1 MRRFDKSA
9 LIKKILKD
17 ILRLLKELTFLAFRL
32 IANFFVKVFIPFFLL
47 SVLAFALT
55 YVLLNGINEE
65 NIKTAVEFA
74 KQSVLSPLSLL
85 PLYAQ
90 WYHDIFENGFH
101 ASSRYFL
108 AQVLPAAPVV
118 FGAFGCLSFLLFVP
132 ALPYSKNGRRA
143 RLDFISELLH
153 NIKENKRGF
162 TDEEFY
168 ASREEP
174 PELERDAF
182 EDEFFNED
190 DTEDI
195 SSSLKMLY
203 VGDGVTIFGKETFYD
218 EWAKKTRLAVIL
230 CTPKEANGFFIQAF
244 YKRKLRNRA
253 CQNIK
258 GFYRDLSDEQAAEE
272 IKKIQ
277 AGILDFSRY
286 DKLIFWENPPLSWRK
301 AKVMFC
307 MLPNADINR
316 EK

>member
-17 ILRLLKELTFLAFRL
+17 ILRLLKGLAFLAFRL

-47 SVLAFALT
+47 AVLAFGLT
-55 YVLLNGINEE
+55 YVLLNGINTES
-65 NIKTAVEFA
+65 IKTAGEFV
-74 KQSVLSPLSLL
+74 KQTVLSPLSLL

-118 FGAFGCLSFLLFVP
+118 FGAFGCLSFLLFTP
-132 ALPYSKNGRRA
+132 ALPYSKSGRRA
-143 RLDFISELLH
+143 RLNFISELLH
-153 NIKENKRGF
+153 NIKETKRGF

-168 ASREEP
+168 SSRQEA

-190 DTEDI
+190 DMEDI
-195 SSSLKMLY
+195 SASLKMLY

-244 YKRKLRNRA
+244 YKHKLRNRN

-286 DKLIFWENPPLSWRK
+286 DKLTFWESPPLSWSK

-307 MLPNADINR
+307 MLPNANITR